1 MYSMPQ
7 QNRFWTRPREYF
19 APLLLLALVVCV
31 TSLASAGNGKPA
43 CDAAEIDGAALGLCN
58 AYCDALD
65 CDNQSSESC
74 DVVRS
79 EYIEQTGASSLPC
92 EVPKTCKCLDP
103 AILPRVLRRWLRN
116 AAGREVPLGEA
127 AIGRVREA
135 LDRKRPQAIRVDLDA
150 DYFIRVGP
158 TGLELEEKNSPE
170 LQRPL
175 YWSWR
180 ERQTLTR
187 RLACGA
193 VPPSRGPSL
202 RQSCL
207 ALPLRRGIGAHDGQF
222 RSDGGA
228 TPPSGTSRLACRG
241 TATARLVAQGDA
253 SNIADERRLQA
264 GLTISEGGKGNRH

>member
-31 TSLASAGNGKPA
+31 TSLASAGNGKSA

-103 AILPRVLRRWLRN
+103 AIL
-116 AAGREVPLGEA
+116 
-127 AIGRVREA
+127 
-135 LDRKRPQAIRVDLDA
+135 LDRISKIPDPEYVCYADTDLTPYSYVEYIVENGGVPQIGMGMEDQFDGSWYCYYFEYQPGSEGELPEFFRYDLTAEDVD
-150 DYFIRVGP
+150 
-158 TGLELEEKNSPE
+158 
-170 LQRPL
+170 
-175 YWSWR
+175 
-180 ERQTLTR
+180 
-187 RLACGA
+187 
-193 VPPSRGPSL
+193 
-202 RQSCL
+202 
-207 ALPLRRGIGAHDGQF
+207 
-222 RSDGGA
+222 
-228 TPPSGTSRLACRG
+228 ACR
-241 TATARLVAQGDA
+241 AALEPPFVCPVP
-253 SNIADERRLQA
+253 
-264 GLTISEGGKGNRH
+264 